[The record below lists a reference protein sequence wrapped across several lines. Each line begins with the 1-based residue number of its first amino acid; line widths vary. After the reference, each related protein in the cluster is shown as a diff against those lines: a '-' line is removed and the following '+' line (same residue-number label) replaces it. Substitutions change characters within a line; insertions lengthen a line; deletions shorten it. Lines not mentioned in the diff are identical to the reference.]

1 MGKYLIVIERIS
13 EVEVVVEAEDEDDA
27 IIKAIS
33 GEGESEDTLEFAP
46 AIIFTKELEPDGV

>member
-27 IIKAIS
+27 ITKAIS
-33 GEGESEDTLEFAP
+33 GEGEIEDTLEFAP